1 MIRHRYGDRYL
12 HNGALEIGFRGLEL
26 SEDLLLIG
34 HFIFDFIFTID
45 LFSNNNLKNKNRINH
60 RLESSAKVS
69 LLTTPCHNAYLNTQ
83 ESSNAETETGC
94 LHFIKGNIFD
104 ILVKYSLK
112 SCNLV
117 QYFFDLVYLF
127 FLHFQSISI
136 NIIRQCIF
144 MQ

>member
-1 MIRHRYGDRYL
+1 
-12 HNGALEIGFRGLEL
+12 
-26 SEDLLLIG
+26 
-34 HFIFDFIFTID
+34 
-45 LFSNNNLKNKNRINH
+45 LFSNNKLNYKNRINH

-69 LLTTPCHNAYLNTQ
+69 LLTTLCHNAYLNTQ

-94 LHFIKGNIFD
+94 LHFSKENIFD

-112 SCNLV
+112 SCNLA

-127 FLHFQSISI
+127 FLHFLSISI
-136 NIIRQCIF
+136 NIRQCIF